1 MQHTR
6 RQILD
11 CIKVNGGMSVDQL
24 GRKLQVMSVTVRA
37 HINVME
43 RGNLVKGREL
53 HTGRAGRPRIVYTLT
68 DQAQELFPKD
78 YDHLARQPDQQYAQ
92 ALRQ

>member
-37 HINVME
+37 HINVLE

-53 HTGRAGRPRIVYTLT
+53 RTGRAGRPRIVYTSPIRPRNSSRRT
-68 DQAQELFPKD
+68 TTTWPSA
-78 YDHLARQPDQQYAQ
+78 
-92 ALRQ
+92 